1 MTDARVGYYS
11 QSQTG
16 AVVSQP
22 LSMLP
27 AHPPPPHTHTHVKV
41 MAIVLSMIDLHVCVN
56 LVGSTYPIS
65 LEGLIT

>member
-11 QSQTG
+11 KSQTG

-27 AHPPPPHTHTHVKV
+27 AHPPPPPHTHTCKGHGHRTKYDRSPRLCKSCW
-41 MAIVLSMIDLHVCVN
+41 I
-56 LVGSTYPIS
+56 YIS
-65 LEGLIT
+65 HIP